1 MLYGNM
7 KQSSQKEIEL
17 PKIDST
23 LVLNSIFTFVYF
35 GRSLKEYHKH
45 IVY

>member
-17 PKIDST
+17 PNIDST
-23 LVLNSIFTFVYF
+23 LVLNSIFIFVYLR
-35 GRSLKEYHKH
+35 RSLKEYHKH
-45 IVY
+45 IVC